1 MVCRERPVQYGPMDT
16 DARELMTELR
26 EDHRNMSVVLDLMNG
41 LVEQMEAGKDP
52 DFELFDEI
60 MRYMTVYPDA
70 VHHPKED
77 IVYEQLRSKRPD
89 LSDGLDHVPDD
100 HNDIAHLGS
109 LLRDEVEAINAG
121 AAVRRDK
128 MIEDTVAYILRL
140 RNHMRWEE
148 DDLFKRVDK
157 MLADEPHKI
166 DVSKIGHIKDP
177 VFELEIEAGFRRL
190 LESLRT

>member
-1 MVCRERPVQYGPMDT
+1 MDT

-26 EDHRNMSVVLDLMNG
+26 EDHRNMAIVLDLLET
-41 LVEQMEAGKDP
+41 LVDEMEAGRDP

-77 IVYEQLRSKRPD
+77 VVYEQLRGKRPD
-89 LSDGLDHVPDD
+89 LSEGLDDVPGD
-100 HNDIAHLGS
+100 HRDIAQLGS

-128 MIEDTVAYILRL
+128 MIEDTGAYIKRL
-140 RNHMRWEE
+140 RGHMQWEE
-148 DDLFKRVDK
+148 TDLFPRIDR
-157 MLADEPHKI
+157 MLEAEPHQV
-166 DVSKIGHIKDP
+166 DVSEWQHIKDP

-190 LESLRT
+190 MQSLPPAA

>member
-1 MVCRERPVQYGPMDT
+1 MVLPRGREHTGPMNT

-26 EDHRNMSVVLDLMNG
+26 EDHSNMTVVLDLLDS

-89 LSDGLDHVPDD
+89 LAEDLDHVPDD
-100 HNDIAHLGS
+100 HSDIAHLGS
-109 LLRDEVEAINAG
+109 ALRDDVEAINAG
-121 AAVRRDK
+121 AAVRREK
-128 MIEDTVAYILRL
+128 MIEDTVAYSLRL
-140 RNHMRWEE
+140 RNHMLWEE
-148 DDLFKRVDK
+148 EDLFKRIDR
-157 MLADEPHKI
+157 MLDVEPYKV
-166 DVSKIGHIKDP
+166 DVSDIGHIKDP

-190 LESLRT
+190 LASLKA